1 MTDQLEALL
10 QAGAV
15 AAETFPESSR
25 YRGIETATL
34 ELGDGRTVRYLRRR
48 MVPSPDR
55 FALLHE
61 HEVVAGER
69 VDNLAALYLDD
80 PEQFWRLCDANG
92 ILRPA
97 DLSAAAG
104 VRIRITLP
112 EGIPGPADD

>member
-1 MTDQLEALL
+1 MTDQLQALI
-10 QAGAV
+10 QGGAV

-34 ELGDGRTVRYLRRR
+34 EVEGRVVRYLRRR
-48 MVPSPDR
+48 LVPRPER

-69 VDNLAALYLDD
+69 IDNLAALYLDD

-92 ILRPA
+92 ILRPS
-97 DLSAAAG
+97 DLTAVAG
-104 VRIRITLP
+104 ARIRITLP
-112 EGIPGPADD
+112 EGVPGVADA

>member
-15 AAETFPESSR
+15 AADAFPDNSR
-25 YRGIETATL
+25 YRGIETTVRAL
-34 ELGDGRTVRYLRRR
+34 DDGRAVRYLRRR
-48 MVPSPDR
+48 LVPSPDR

-61 HEVVAGER
+61 HEIVMGER

-97 DLSAAAG
+97 DLTSTAG
-104 VRIRITLP
+104 ARIRITLP
-112 EGIPGPADD
+112 EGVPGAADD

>member
-1 MTDQLEALL
+1 MTDQLQALL
-10 QAGAV
+10 EAGAV
-15 AAETFPESSR
+15 TADTFPESSR
-25 YRGIETATL
+25 YRGIETAAL
-34 ELGDGRTVRYLRRR
+34 ELADGRVVRYLRRR
-48 MVPSPDR
+48 LVPPPER

-97 DLSAAAG
+97 DLTNVAG
-104 VRIRITLP
+104 ARIRITLP